1 MPPVYIPAYSLYNAN
16 EAEQT
21 MIRIALIDDHPLA
34 INGIC
39 AWLKSTGRFEI
50 AGTAKTLTQAA
61 ALMKKLDPLPA
72 VVILDISL
80 EAEDGL
86 EFIPALKQI
95 CAKRKA
101 ALPGI
106 LVCSMYEDAFLIQ
119 RALNMGARAFVPKSA
134 ESGELLT
141 AIDALLAGNIYVNP
155 KYKLQKQKQ
164 YYQTLTNRENEI
176 VSLIKQSLSAKEI
189 AKRLKISLR
198 TVENHLTHIYTKT
211 GYSTR
216 EELFNF

>member
-1 MPPVYIPAYSLYNAN
+1 
-16 EAEQT
+16 

-34 INGIC
+34 INGIG

-50 AGTAKTLTQAA
+50 AGTVGTLKEAG
-61 ALMKKLDPLPA
+61 ALMERIEPLPA

-80 EAEDGL
+80 GEEDGL
-86 EFIPALKQI
+86 DFIPALKEI

-119 RALNMGARAFVPKSA
+119 RAMELGARAYVPKSA
-134 ESGELLT
+134 DLNEIIT
-141 AIDALLAGNIYVNP
+141 AIDALLAGNTYINKKFKP
-155 KYKLQKQKQ
+155 QKQKRNLQ
-164 YYQTLTNRENEI
+164 VLTRRENEI
-176 VSLIKQSLSAKEI
+176 VALIKQSLSAKEI

-198 TVENHLTHIYTKT
+198 TVENHLVHIYTKT
-211 GYSTR
+211 GYSSR
-216 EELFNF
+216 EELFNL